1 MRVPCC
7 FLVVAL
13 AHVAV
18 GGISTPEAPAAHGED
33 VIKVTLL
40 GTGCPVPLMSRFGP
54 SVLLE
59 AGSEKLLFD
68 AGRGSLQRLRQL
80 NVPFGEI
87 RKLFLTHLHSDHV
100 VGIADLML
108 TGWLESETRTPLQ
121 IFGPEGTRAM
131 MRHLSEAFEFDIRIR
146 TEDDGIPREGAV
158 VNTEEIREG
167 TVYERHGLKVTAF
180 DVDHRPIKP
189 ALGYRVDYAGRSVVV
204 SGDTRVSE
212 NLIRFADGA
221 DLLIH
226 EVILA
231 DLARKLEPNKDLI
244 ERVIAHHTTAE
255 QAGEVFARVKPK
267 LAVYSHIAP
276 PSATAAALKRATRI
290 TYKGPLEVG
299 EDLMVIEVGRTI
311 RVTRHSHS
319 GDVAKAVR

>member
-1 MRVPCC
+1 
-7 FLVVAL
+7 
-13 AHVAV
+13 
-18 GGISTPEAPAAHGED
+18 
-33 VIKVTLL
+33 
-40 GTGCPVPLMSRFGP
+40 
-54 SVLLE
+54 
-59 AGSEKLLFD
+59 
-68 AGRGSLQRLRQL
+68 
-80 NVPFGEI
+80 
-87 RKLFLTHLHSDHV
+87 
-100 VGIADLML
+100 
-108 TGWLESETRTPLQ
+108 
-121 IFGPEGTRAM
+121 
-131 MRHLSEAFEFDIRIR
+131 
-146 TEDDGIPREGAV
+146 
-158 VNTEEIREG
+158 
-167 TVYERHGLKVTAF
+167 VYERHGLKVTAF

-276 PSATAAALKRATRI
+276 PSATAAALKRAIRI

-311 RVTRHSHS
+311 KVTRHSQS